1 MLSVF
6 YLLGDVDR
14 NGFVSLEEAKLS
26 LSKSRRASLFALPGE
41 ARLKNKTG
49 VALSFC
55 STAAYKKLG
64 DAALETL
71 EAGELKIMNLSSDFS
86 FPSTVQK
93 SQMSHFSLLIP
104 KFNFIH
110 NIPVA
115 NFQVFMVPL
124 IPSVSNTTFAANERK
139 SRRDAGSVSGFASLL
154 TFRAVSDILDTVT
167 VQVRPC
173 VTVEALTPIDF
184 RIVRVSANV
193 AFNQLDLT
201 SMKRL
206 VNYLEVLG
214 DGGII
219 VHETLRVPKKKQ
231 LPIPLYVLTSPYL
244 HMLYF
249 RDIDD
254 VQRQWRAGILLN
266 YDFLSNSRN
275 RAEISRY
282 HARAGISV
290 QFDRLTCLQNPSLEE
305 KEAATTK
312 YTALDTVI
320 RVFPKFV
327 VRNALPF
334 GLVFKCW
341 QSAVE
346 VGKPRLGKSVKWF
359 PEESSVDGSLVS
371 DENGLLPEKNTT
383 VRRHSLADT
392 SVLDFYDFGYIEE
405 GSSVNLNGVDIG
417 KKLFLQI
424 TQALNVHRSKMSVT
438 RHRFPLKAK
447 PELYWTAPI
456 QLDLD
461 LLQAGGNISGRLSLP
476 EIITPLGDEV
486 DVSLKIEVEPSG
498 STCLTLF
505 SPYWI
510 INKSLMKMEYKFS
523 GNEAIILDSGV
534 GGLPILVSCK
544 EKESS
549 LDTLL
554 AKKREIS
561 VRPVERPTE
570 GTKSVWWDNANGD
583 LTFMDPLLRKGTTAQ
598 VHWCEPMV
606 LDKTGT
612 RNEINCGG
620 EISFVYLLLY
630 FCLLLL
636 CSQMLRGLA
645 FSSILGV
652 LIGSSISTM
661 TGIFHRSNLSK
672 F

>member
-1 MLSVF
+1 M
-6 YLLGDVDR
+6 
-14 NGFVSLEEAKLS
+14 
-26 LSKSRRASLFALPGE
+26 SKSRIASLIALPGE

-49 VALSFC
+49 VELSFC
-55 STAAYKKLG
+55 STAAYEKLG

-71 EAGELKIMNLSSDFS
+71 QAGDLKVINLSGDFS
-86 FPSTVQK
+86 LPSTAQQK
-93 SQMSHFSLLIP
+93 AQISHFSLLIP

-124 IPSVSNTTFAANERK
+124 IPSVSNTTFIANERK
-139 SRRDAGSVSGFASLL
+139 SRREARSVSGFASLL
-154 TFRAVSDILDTVT
+154 TFHAVSDILDTVT
-167 VQVRPC
+167 VQVRSC

-206 VNYLEVLG
+206 VNYMEVLG

-219 VHETLRVPKKKQ
+219 VHEILHVPKKKH
-231 LPIPLYVLTSPYL
+231 LPVPLNILTSPFL

-254 VQRQWRAGILLN
+254 VQRQWRAGILLH
-266 YDFLSNSRN
+266 YDFLSNARN

-282 HARAGISV
+282 HAKAGISV
-290 QFDRLTCLQNPSLEE
+290 QFDRLTCLQNQSLEE
-305 KEAATTK
+305 SKTVMTK
-312 YTALDTVI
+312 YTAVDTVI
-320 RVFPKFV
+320 RVFPTFV

-334 GLVFKCW
+334 GLAFKCW

-346 VGKPRLGKSVKWF
+346 VGKPRLGKNVKWF
-359 PEESSVDGSLVS
+359 PEELSAGGSIGS
-371 DENGLLPEKNTT
+371 DEIGLLAEKNTT

-392 SVLDFYDFGYIEE
+392 SGLDFYDFGYIEE
-405 GSSVNLNGVDIG
+405 GGSANFNGVDMG

-424 TQALNVHRSKMSVT
+424 TQALNAYRSKLSVT
-438 RHRFPLKAK
+438 RHLFPLKAK
-447 PELYWTAPI
+447 PELYWTSPI

-461 LLQAGGNISGRLSLP
+461 LLQAGGNVSGRLSLP
-476 EIITPLGDEV
+476 EIIAQLGDEV
-486 DVSLKIEVEPSG
+486 DVSLKVEVES
-498 STCLTLF
+498 STTCLTLYSAF
-505 SPYWI
+505 WI
-510 INKSLMKMEYKFS
+510 SNKSLMKMEYKFS
-523 GNEAIILDSGV
+523 GNEVIILDSGV

-544 EKESS
+544 EKDSS

-570 GTKSVWWDNANGD
+570 VTKSVWWDNVNGD
-583 LTFMDPLLRKGTTAQ
+583 LTFMDPLLRRGTTSQ
-598 VHWCEPMV
+598 VHWCEPML
-606 LDKTGT
+606 LDKAGT
-612 RNEINCGG
+612 KNEINCGG
-620 EISFVYLLLY
+620 EISFAYSLRY
-630 FCLLLL
+630 FCIP
-636 CSQMLRGLA
+636 
-645 FSSILGV
+645 FSKPNVTWL
-652 LIGSSISTM
+652 
-661 TGIFHRSNLSK
+661 GIFLP